1 MLDHFEIFNLFS
13 IPSYNIFIGVGL
25 IAGFISFE
33 KSHVFSNLKNSF
45 NVYNAIFI
53 SFLFAFLGSR
63 VFDLFFLKKA
73 ITVDNFFSGSSA
85 FLGGLVLFITSLYL
99 FLKVFKFKPMLIL
112 HLLIVPILLAHF
124 FGRIGCFFAGCC
136 FGKPCS
142 PSNFLAVTFPKNS
155 IPYNHLGGN
164 YPIHP
169 TQLYEALGEGLLLFL
184 ILSWFASKPRL
195 KGEISGLF
203 LLLYGFI
210 RFLIEFVRQ
219 PDVQFQDV
227 EALFEVF
234 NWMTQGQWLC
244 VPMIVAGF
252 WLMRTALW
260 SGYKKSAGGVE
271 RQ

>member
-1 MLDHFEIFNLFS
+1 MLDRFEIFNLIS

-25 IAGFISFE
+25 IAGFISLE
-33 KSHVFSNLKNSF
+33 KSHVFSNFKNSF

-85 FLGGLVLFITSLYL
+85 FLGGLVFFIPSLYL
-99 FLKVFKFKPMLIL
+99 FLKVFKLKPMLIIHSL
-112 HLLIVPILLAHF
+112 VEPILLAHF

-142 PSNFLAVTFPKNS
+142 SSNFLAVTFPKNS

-169 TQLYEALGEGLLLFL
+169 TQLYEALGILFVFF
-184 ILSWFASKPRL
+184 IVKQSHKHKIP
-195 KGEISGLF
+195 
-203 LLLYGFI
+203 LYLVCYGII
-210 RFLIEFVRQ
+210 RFFIEFLRDDERGSFLFDLISPSQQVCLFFVFLGSYLFFRIQKRQ
-219 PDVQFQDV
+219 LKLSD
-227 EALFEVF
+227 
-234 NWMTQGQWLC
+234 
-244 VPMIVAGF
+244 
-252 WLMRTALW
+252 
-260 SGYKKSAGGVE
+260 
-271 RQ
+271 